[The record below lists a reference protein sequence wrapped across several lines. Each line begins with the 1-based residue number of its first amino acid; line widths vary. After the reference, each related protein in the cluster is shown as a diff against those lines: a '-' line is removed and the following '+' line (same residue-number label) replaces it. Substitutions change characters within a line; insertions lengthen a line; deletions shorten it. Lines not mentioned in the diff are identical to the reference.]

1 MEEKYSI
8 GTILNL
14 NRNVRE
20 NRKDFKID
28 VEDLS
33 LLEYE
38 LLKIRTK
45 IEEFNTVE
53 NVCKYQFVTEFSN
66 HYRRCA
72 DPLRSHKNVM
82 KTSFHKITLK
92 EFRLYCITY
101 EILPG
106 QKLCFRCKNKEF
118 VEKKENEN
126 VDTEH
131 ENDTDAME
139 TDEILH
145 ETANDIVKQSLEML
159 ECSSLKISRPDRTLS
174 IGKRNIKDV
183 TIKFKN
189 VLFIVLLEPKLTENS
204 DCSNYQRSVDSIKE
218 KITHCSNKRKNKFL
232 LLPQNIGQSKKT
244 VEFFNVSGHPVKQA
258 RKLKKEKVILATLS
272 NYYREGLDK
281 ETKKYLEFYD
291 RDGVSR

>member
-45 IEEFNTVE
+45 IEEFNTVG
-53 NVCKYQFVTEFSN
+53 NVCKYHKTQFVTEFSN
-66 HYRRCA
+66 HYRRYA

-82 KTSFHKITLK
+82 KTSLHKITLK

-131 ENDTDAME
+131 ENDNDTME
-139 TDEILH
+139 TDEILY
-145 ETANDIVKQSLEML
+145 ETANDIVNQSLEML
-159 ECSSLKISRPDRTLS
+159 ERSSLKISRPDRTLS

-189 VLFIVLLEPKLTENS
+189 VLFIVLLEHKLTENS
-204 DCSNYQRSVDSIKE
+204 DCSNCQRSVDSIKE
-218 KITHCSNKRKNKFL
+218 KITHCSNKRKIQILTLAPEHWTVQKNSGVF
-232 LLPQNIGQSKKT
+232 QCQWTSSKA
-244 VEFFNVSGHPVKQA
+244 S
-258 RKLKKEKVILATLS
+258 
-272 NYYREGLDK
+272 
-281 ETKKYLEFYD
+281 
-291 RDGVSR
+291 